1 MNTENKQ
8 VVGGGKRAWNNMWKE
23 LRGTNLQLLKKES
36 HGEAIYN
43 IRNMV
48 NNIVISLY
56 GDRWLLNL
64 LWSFHN
70 VHKCQIAMQYIEPD
84 LELCV
89 NYISIRNQGLKWKTS
104 VFNLKET

>member
-8 VVGGGKRAWNNMWKE
+8 VVGGGKGAWNNMWKE

-36 HGEAIYN
+36 RGEAIYN

-48 NNIVISLY
+48 NNIVISLCDHFIMY
-56 GDRWLLNL
+56 TNAKSPCSAL
-64 LWSFHN
+64 
-70 VHKCQIAMQYIEPD
+70 EPD
-84 LELCV
+84 SELCV